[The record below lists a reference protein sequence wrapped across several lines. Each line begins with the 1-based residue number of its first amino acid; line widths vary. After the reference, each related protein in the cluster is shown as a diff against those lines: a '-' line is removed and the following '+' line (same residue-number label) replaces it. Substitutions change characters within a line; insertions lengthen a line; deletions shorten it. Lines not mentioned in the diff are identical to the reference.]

1 MWKDFFYFSRGQRSG
16 IILLLL
22 LIALSIAIDT
32 FLPRFYPEEENKDT
46 GFLIEVSDFRKSLV
60 KRDSLRKLAWDEKYK
75 FEYSPKAFSYN
86 NKTES
91 YTLFEFN
98 PNVIDSTQFVLLGLK
113 PFIAHNILKFR
124 IKGGV
129 FRTKSAFAKVYGIT
143 PEKFKELEP
152 YIQLPEI
159 VEYKK
164 DSAKLVNESKWANL
178 KVELNSADT
187 TELMQVKGIGRFYA
201 KSIIRFRQQTG
212 GFISVD
218 QLHELYG
225 MTEQNFE
232 KIKTFCTVNKNLVQR
247 IKVNT
252 ATVERLKSHPYLNFY
267 QAKAIYELRRNK
279 GKLRS
284 IKELNVIEELSPENL
299 LKIEPYL
306 SFE

>member
-16 IILLLL
+16 IVLLLL

-32 FLPRFYPEEENKDT
+32 FLPRFYHEEENKDT

-98 PNVIDSTQFVLLGLK
+98 PNVIDSTQFVRLGLK

-164 DSAKLVNESKWANL
+164 DSVKLANESKWANL

-212 GFISVD
+212 GFVSVD

-247 IKVNT
+247 IRVNT

>member
-1 MWKDFFYFSRGQRSG
+1 MWKDFFYFSRGQRLG
-16 IILLLL
+16 IVLLML
-22 LIALSIAIDT
+22 LIALSIVINA
-32 FLPRFYPEEENKDT
+32 FLPRFYPKEENKDPA
-46 GFLIEVSDFRKSLV
+46 FLNEVSEFRKSLV
-60 KRDSLRKLAWDEKYK
+60 VRDSLRKLAWDEKYK
-75 FEYSPKAFSYN
+75 YRYSQKMFSYN
-86 NKTES
+86 KNTEA
-91 YTLFEFN
+91 YTLFGFN
-98 PNVIDSTQFVLLGLK
+98 PNEIDSSQFVRLGLK
-113 PFIAHNILKFR
+113 PFITHNILKFR
-124 IKGGV
+124 AKGGV

-143 PEKFKELEP
+143 PEKYKELEP

-164 DSAKLVNESKWANL
+164 DSVKPANESKWANL

-212 GFISVD
+212 GFVSVD
-218 QLHELYG
+218 QLSELYG

-232 KIKTFCTVNKNLVQR
+232 KIKSFCTVNTNLVQK

-252 ATVERLKSHPYLNFY
+252 ASVERLKSHPYLNFY

-279 GKLRS
+279 GKLHS
-284 IKELNVIEELSPENL
+284 VKELKEIEELSPEQL
-299 LKIEPYL
+299 SKIELYL